1 MDLLFAVLD
10 VFGLL
15 IPPKD
20 ERDRRWHRIGCF
32 VTLGFALL
40 FAIIGSVIWLR
51 GSL

>member
-20 ERDRRWHRIGCF
+20 ERERRWHRMGCF
-32 VTLGFALL
+32 VTISVAVL
-40 FAIIGSVIWLR
+40 FAIIGGLIWLR